1 MLKKQ
6 KVKKPGKRKNIL
18 NPSFSRVSPLIA
30 FNDEEYELRQERI
43 GLDEQDREYWEGSEL
58 GNIYN
63 QSYFKQKI
71 FRRGRGGY

>member
-1 MLKKQ
+1 M
-6 KVKKPGKRKNIL
+6 RKNKIKKRNASP

>member
-1 MLKKQ
+1 MPKKQ
-6 KVKKPGKRKNIL
+6 KVKKPDK
-18 NPSFSRVSPLIA
+18 PRVSPLIA
-30 FNDEEYELRQERI
+30 FNDEEYERGQERI

-71 FRRGRGGY
+71 FSR